1 MKVSEMI
8 AQLEEQLENEGDIEV
23 RIMSQPNW
31 PFEYEIEG
39 LVSSKEIAE
48 RTNDPADDEPE
59 DREPPRVFVLEGRQ
73 VCYGNKDAWEH

>member
-1 MKVSEMI
+1 MTISEMI

-39 LVSSKEIAE
+39 LISRKEIAE
-48 RTNDPADDEPE
+48 RNYDPADDEPE
-59 DREPPRVFVLEGRQ
+59 DKEPSCVFVLEGRQ